1 MRRKRKWLIW
11 GLIGLVV
18 ILVMVSRLNKTGSD
32 REAPQQEQ
40 LTHTVSRGN
49 IISKVEIVGEIQPQT
64 VVAVK
69 SKVSGTILRFY
80 ANENDYVKTGQ
91 IIADIEPDYNQANTL
106 FTTKSRLQLAELTLN
121 NARAELE
128 KKRQL
133 LAEKHIS
140 QAEYD
145 QAADQLTTAQ
155 IEFRQATEQY
165 ELIRDLD
172 TGGRVTHVYATA
184 SGVVIE
190 RRLSEGEMVQS
201 SNTAFGEGTVVMRIA
216 DLSKMIVKTR
226 INEVDIAKFALG
238 QEARITVDALPY
250 EEMSGRIIK
259 IAPMAVM
266 ENNARVF
273 PVEIGLDRQNTRL
286 KPGMS
291 ANVSIIG
298 ESRNDVLIIPIRA
311 VYTDDKNQDI
321 VYVIPAGQVADT
333 AVKPKAKDENSTP
346 GTPTPVKLGSND
358 LQMVEVIDGLREG
371 DVISLQAPDRSGMMF
386 MGMN

>member
-1 MRRKRKWLIW
+1 MRKKWKWIIIALIV
-11 GLIGLVV
+11 LV
-18 ILVMVSRLNKTGSD
+18 ILGAAVKHRSKAAGQRTGLAAQDHSY
-32 REAPQQEQ
+32 
-40 LTHTVSRGN
+40 TVVRGD
-49 IISKVEIVGEIQPQT
+49 IVSKVEIIGEIQPQT

-69 SKVSGTILRFY
+69 SKVSGTIVRFY
-80 ANENDYVKTGQ
+80 ANENDYVRAGQ

-106 FTTKSRLQLAELTLN
+106 FATKSRLQLAELAMN

-128 KKRQL
+128 KRRQL
-133 LAEKHIS
+133 LAERHIS
-140 QAEYD
+140 QAEFD
-145 QAADQLTTAQ
+145 LATDQLTTAQ
-155 IEFRQATEQY
+155 IEYRQATEQY

-184 SGVVIE
+184 SGTVIE

-226 INEVDIAKFALG
+226 INEVDIAKFSLG

-250 EEMSGRIIK
+250 EEMSGKIIK

-273 PVEIGLDRQNTRL
+273 PVEISLEKQNPRL
-286 KPGMS
+286 KPGMT

-298 ESRNDVLIIPIRA
+298 ESRRDVLVIPIRA

-321 VYVIPAGQVADT
+321 VYITTAESSPAPSRSGTRT
-333 AVKPKAKDENSTP
+333 APASP
-346 GTPTPVKLGSND
+346 GIATPVKLGSND
-358 LQMVEVIDGLREG
+358 MQMVEVIDGLKEG
-371 DVISLQAPDRSGMMF
+371 DMISLQAPDRSGMMF
-386 MGMN
+386 MGIN